1 MKTSYLTNLI
11 LVIILGLLYW
21 LNTRELGHQQTTPTL
36 SEIGTNRI
44 NKIIIS
50 QSKRDDIVL
59 AKQAEQWQLTQ
70 PIQVIA
76 NPTRINLLLSLLSMH
91 TRRQQPVLDQ
101 KNLDQFGFD
110 DNSTRLQLGEQLF
123 TFGNVEPISQQRY
136 ILHNKVIYLIED
148 TINPLLNT
156 SASSFID
163 NRLLPNSTIIKLTLP
178 MYEDQNITDNTAN
191 LTLSGTH
198 WTSSPKQSADKL
210 TSLVDTWQQAYA
222 LQVIPLHAITA
233 ILDKHAKQSVLI
245 WLENRTTPLQ
255 LTLCLSDNAL
265 FIVNQELNL
274 AYQFPRML
282 YQQLLLM
289 TVTNDA

>member
-21 LNTRELGHQQTTPTL
+21 LNTQEPDHQQTTPTL
-36 SEIGTNRI
+36 SQIGAKSI
-44 NKIIIS
+44 DKIIIS
-50 QSKRDDIVL
+50 QSKRDDIML

-70 PIQVIA
+70 PIQVVA

-91 TRRQQPVLDQ
+91 TGRQQPVLDQ
-101 KNLDQFGFD
+101 KNLEQFGFD

-136 ILHNKVIYLIED
+136 ILHNNVIYLLED
-148 TINPLLNT
+148 TISPLLNT
-156 SASSFID
+156 RASSFID

-178 MYEDQNITDNTAN
+178 MYEDQNITDHTAN

-198 WTSSPKQSADKL
+198 WTSSPMQSADKL
-210 TSLVDTWQQAYA
+210 TSLVDTWQRAYA

-233 ILDKHAKQSVLI
+233 ILDKHLKQSVLI

-255 LTLCLSDNAL
+255 LTLYLSDNAL

-282 YQQLLLM
+282 YQQLLLT